1 MPRPIQA
8 RIDLSALRHNCARV
22 RSQTP
27 SARVWAV
34 LKADA
39 YGHGLLRVARSLAAN
54 VEGFAVLELSAA
66 ITLRNAGLKHP
77 IMLLE
82 GCFEPAD
89 LQLCAEYGLT
99 PAVHHLEQLRMFAS
113 VQLPAP
119 LPVYLK
125 INTGMNRLG
134 FTAPELPALQAMI
147 EASEGVGKVGVMTHF
162 ANADDDLGVQWQL
175 ARFTEM
181 RQGWLGRL
189 PGEVSMANSAAI
201 LRHPHTAA
209 DWVRPGIMLYGSSP
223 FAEHSAEECG
233 LRPVMTLTS
242 QIIAVQSLGVGER
255 VGYGGIYT
263 AQRPT
268 RVGIVACGYADGY
281 PRSAVCGTP
290 IVVCGRRTTAVGRV
304 SMDMLACDLTDIP
317 EAGVGSPVVLWG
329 EGLPASDVAAAAGTL
344 AYELFCA
351 LAQRVPVVE
360 V

>member
-8 RIDLSALRHNCARV
+8 RIDLSALRHNCALV
-22 RSQTP
+22 RSKTS
-27 SARVWAV
+27 SARIWAV

-39 YGHGLLRVARSLAAN
+39 YGHGLLRVARSLAAS
-54 VEGFAVLELSAA
+54 VEGFALLELSAA
-66 ITLRNAGLKHP
+66 IALRDAGLKHP

-89 LQLCAEYGLT
+89 LELCAEYGLT
-99 PAVHHLEQLRMFAS
+99 PAVHHLEQLRMFAA
-113 VQLPAP
+113 VGLKAP
-119 LPVYLK
+119 LPINLK

-134 FTAPELPALQAMI
+134 FTAAELPAVQAML
-147 EASEGVGKVGVMTHF
+147 EANERIGTVGVMTHF

-175 ARFTEM
+175 ERFAEM

-201 LRHPHTAA
+201 LHHPHTAA

-223 FAEHSAEECG
+223 FADRTDAECG

-242 QIIAVQSLGVGER
+242 QIIAIQELHAGER

-290 IVVCGRRTTAVGRV
+290 IVVCGRRTTTVGRV

-329 EGLPASDVAAAAGTL
+329 EGLPAGDVAAAAGTL

-351 LAQRVPVVE
+351 LAQRVPVIE

>member
-113 VQLPAP
+113 VRLPAP

-147 EASEGVGKVGVMTHF
+147 EASGETVVVGGLLDKSVTDTADKVPLLGDIPLVGQLFRYTSQDTSKRNLMVFIHTTVLR
-162 ANADDDLGVQWQL
+162 DDD
-175 ARFTEM
+175 
-181 RQGWLGRL
+181 
-189 PGEVSMANSAAI
+189 NYSAASKEKYDQI
-201 LRHPHTAA
+201 R
-209 DWVRPGIMLYGSSP
+209 VRQMQRVEEKKLGIIEPSDNAVLPAFPGQGS
-223 FAEHSAEECG
+223 
-233 LRPVMTLTS
+233 
-242 QIIAVQSLGVGER
+242 
-255 VGYGGIYT
+255 
-263 AQRPT
+263 
-268 RVGIVACGYADGY
+268 
-281 PRSAVCGTP
+281 
-290 IVVCGRRTTAVGRV
+290 TTAVK
-304 SMDMLACDLTDIP
+304 
-317 EAGVGSPVVLWG
+317 
-329 EGLPASDVAAAAGTL
+329 ASASTPRNPFK
-344 AYELFCA
+344 E
-351 LAQRVPVVE
+351 
-360 V
+360 